1 MDLVAKMIDD
11 CFLGSWTLNELLW
24 MNAVQWQL
32 HRRNTKNLYL
42 HSIHSVPFKTFTA
55 WIAPL
60 AAAGVR
66 MNLEILFLILKNTAS
81 VVCDSSTGRGR
92 GRGRDGG
99 GDTVARG
106 DPRILYITSTG
117 WFDNILTFQSSTQ
130 NLVCFLLRNWKN
142 YNTMRWETK

>member
-1 MDLVAKMIDD
+1 MDPVAKMIDD

-24 MNAVQWQL
+24 MNAEQWQL
-32 HRRNTKNLYL
+32 HRRNTKKISTFNTFS
-42 HSIHSVPFKTFTA
+42 SIQNFHSVNRAHSGGGCASESRNIISYFEEYS
-55 WIAPL
+55 L
-60 AAAGVR
+60 SGVW
-66 MNLEILFLILKNTAS
+66 LQHGA
-81 VVCDSSTGRGR
+81 GR